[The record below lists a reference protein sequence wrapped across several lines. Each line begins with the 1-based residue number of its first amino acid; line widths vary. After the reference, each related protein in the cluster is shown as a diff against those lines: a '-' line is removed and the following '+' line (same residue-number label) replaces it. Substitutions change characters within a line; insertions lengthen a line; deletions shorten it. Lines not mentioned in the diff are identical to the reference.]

1 MGTSK
6 KRIRSRSSRISPYQG
21 TLQSGSLSHSKSDR
35 NRSNPKKLHT
45 TLEAYIRKNRTKRQ
59 IQKAT
64 VLLKKTASLLDIQEE
79 KEKAIQ
85 QKEILSWVQKQ
96 AEHFLLECEDIDEDL
111 DESENEYFDEDTTEQ
126 EDSMDTDDPESDD
139 E

>member
-1 MGTSK
+1 MGESESDKGIPSRFRLISASK
-6 KRIRSRSSRISPYQG
+6 GKIHKRRLQPSRSSTG
-21 TLQSGSLSHSKSDR
+21 
-35 NRSNPKKLHT
+35 KKNLHT
-45 TLEAYIRKNRTKRQ
+45 TLEAYIRKSRAKRQ

-64 VLLKKTASLLDIQEE
+64 VLLKKTASLLDEAKIQERQA
-79 KEKAIQ
+79 K
-85 QKEILSWVQKQ
+85 QKEILAWVQKE

-126 EDSMDTDDPESDD
+126 EDSMDTEDPESDD